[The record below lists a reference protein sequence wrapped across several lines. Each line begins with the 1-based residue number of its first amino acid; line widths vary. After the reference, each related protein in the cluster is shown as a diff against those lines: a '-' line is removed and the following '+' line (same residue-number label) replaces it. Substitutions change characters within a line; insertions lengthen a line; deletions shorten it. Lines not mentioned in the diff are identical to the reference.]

1 MLIAVLTGDL
11 VNSRVSHPTKWI
23 AKLKFILNRFGK
35 TPNTWEIYRGDS
47 FQLETE
53 LKDALY
59 AALMIKAHLKS
70 HANLEV
76 RIAIGI
82 GKKEYNAKKI
92 TESNGS
98 AFINSGHCFENLKKN
113 TLAIQTEEPEFNT
126 TLNLMFQLASV
137 IIDSWTPV
145 VAELIELALKHP
157 DYNQKQIAKILETTQ
172 SNVSQGLKRGGYD
185 ELTKLLSYYKTQ
197 ILSK

>member
-1 MLIAVLTGDL
+1 MQIAVLTGDL
-11 VNSRVSHPTKWI
+11 INSRNSSPEKWI
-23 AKLKFILNRFGK
+23 GVLKFILNRFGK
-35 TPNTWEIYRGDS
+35 TPKIWELYRGDS

-53 LKDALY
+53 LKDALL

-82 GKKEYNAKKI
+82 GRKDYDAQKI

-113 TLAIQTEEPEFNT
+113 TLAIQTEKPELNT

-137 IIDSWTPV
+137 TIDSWTPA
-145 VAELIELALKHP
+145 VAELIELALKYP
-157 DYNQKQIAKILETTQ
+157 DYNQRQIAEVLKTTQ

-185 ELTKLLSYYKTQ
+185 ELTKLLNYYKAQ
-197 ILSK
+197 I